1 MDSLARNDENRVINF
16 NAADVGVA
24 MGKMLTSIS
33 QSSQNLAHKMTRDER
48 LRFFAMLGQAV
59 QCFQV
64 SSSLKSK
71 KLMDE
76 EEMSLRLSK
85 LQKIPNVI
93 WEMFATEGFLY
104 SAEDLELNKDTLNSW
119 NNQRITSSYVQ
130 RGLRFMMDLSF
141 RARNYRFVRATP
153 SLMFWKV
160 SKIPIGPLPLTSMDI
175 QISSAAFQNEAR
187 NVMEICL
194 NRRGSQIDPSVA
206 LQVEALLVNAP
217 SLSSLRELLNRV
229 IESGRLDVRLFLFFR
244 LLSSLT
250 QTHTQTI
257 RS

>member
-1 MDSLARNDENRVINF
+1 
-16 NAADVGVA
+16 

-119 NNQRITSSYVQ
+119 NNQRITSSYV
-130 RGLRFMMDLSF
+130 RG
-141 RARNYRFVRATP
+141 VRALVFEFSSQSSVLLYPGYAIERHDTH
-153 SLMFWKV
+153 LYQKKYAMFKCTLKCYVKLNWC
-160 SKIPIGPLPLTSMDI
+160 
-175 QISSAAFQNEAR
+175 SSAK
-187 NVMEICL
+187 
-194 NRRGSQIDPSVA
+194 
-206 LQVEALLVNAP
+206 
-217 SLSSLRELLNRV
+217 RENFNH
-229 IESGRLDVRLFLFFR
+229 IP
-244 LLSSLT
+244 
-250 QTHTQTI
+250 
-257 RS
+257 